1 MDDPV
6 AIKRCQ
12 AGERDAFRFLVE
24 RYQAEAVGHAFA
36 ILTNREDALDAVQ
49 EAFLDAYHALGRFD
63 TSRQFYPW
71 FYTILRNRCFK
82 LVRRRR
88 NAGLSLDDVSILAP
102 VSEIPAE
109 DRLALE
115 RALLELSSAE
125 REIVT
130 LKHLDGLSYE
140 EIAERLEIPKGTVMS
155 RLFNARKHLRE
166 KLALRKVH
174 R

>member
-1 MDDPV
+1 
-6 AIKRCQ
+6 
-12 AGERDAFRFLVE
+12 
-24 RYQAEAVGHAFA
+24 
-36 ILTNREDALDAVQ
+36 
-49 EAFLDAYHALGRFD
+49 
-63 TSRQFYPW
+63 
-71 FYTILRNRCFK
+71 
-82 LVRRRR
+82 
-88 NAGLSLDDVSILAP
+88 
-102 VSEIPAE
+102 
-109 DRLALE
+109 
-115 RALLELSSAE
+115 LSSAE